1 MTAAPRETTETYSYL
16 GPKGTFTEAALAL
29 APEAKGKRWRPVNNV
44 PEAVQD
50 VVEGRSVGAII
61 AIENSIEGGVTA
73 SQDALATTPGLR
85 IRGEYIVPIRFS
97 LAVRPGTSLGDVERV
112 AAHPVAYGQCRRWLA
127 EHLPTHTH
135 ITAASNV
142 ASAEQLL
149 AADGGVDAAITPPTI
164 TDHLPVEL
172 IASDLQDNLTAQTRF
187 VLVGTSKQL
196 PAPTGRD
203 KTSLIV
209 ELPEDR
215 PGALLEMLE
224 QISTRGINMTMITSR
239 PVPEKPGNY
248 RFVVDLDGHL
258 HDARV
263 ADALVGIRRF
273 CPKVIFL
280 GSYPRV
286 GVVLTQADPAHSDER
301 FAAAHEWLASL
312 EAPDAQDD
320 RLDDRN

>member
-1 MTAAPRETTETYSYL
+1 MTAELRERIENYSYL

-29 APEAKGKRWRPVNNV
+29 APEAAGKPWRAVNNV

-50 VVEGRSVGAII
+50 VVEGRSVGAMI

-73 SQDALATTPGLR
+73 SQDALASTPGLR
-85 IRGEYIVPIRFS
+85 IRGEYVVPIRFC
-97 LAVRPGTSLGDVERV
+97 LAVRPGTKLEEVTTV

-127 EHLPTHTH
+127 EHLPAHSH
-135 ITAASNV
+135 VPASSNV
-142 ASAEQLL
+142 ASAEQLFE
-149 AADGGVDAAITPPTI
+149 AGVDAAITPPTI
-164 TDHLPVEL
+164 TEHLPVEL
-172 IASDLQDNLTAQTRF
+172 IASDLQDNHTAQTRF
-187 VLVGTSKQL
+187 VLVGMNQQV

-203 KTSLIV
+203 KTSIIV

-239 PVPEKPGNY
+239 PVPDKPGNY

-263 ADALVGIRRF
+263 ADALLGIRRF
-273 CPKVIFL
+273 CPKLIFL

-286 GVVLTQADPAHSDER
+286 GVVLKQADPAHSDER
-301 FAAAHEWLASL
+301 FAAARAWLASL
-312 EAPDAQDD
+312 EAEDAQDD
-320 RLDDRN
+320 RTSSPSV